1 MIIELG
7 HFALVLAFFLALLQ
21 SAVPLVGAA
30 QNRRSWMVFARQTA
44 WSSLGLC
51 TIAFVALMHAYALS
65 DFSVKNVVENSH
77 TLKPLLYKLAGTWGN
92 HEGSMLLW
100 VWMLSFWGAMIAERG
115 KHLPAT
121 LQARALG
128 FQAMVTAGFMLFV
141 LAASNP
147 FTRIDPAPPEGFGL
161 NPVLQDPALAIH
173 PPFLY
178 AGYVG
183 FSVAFCFAMAA
194 LLEKKIDAAW
204 AGFLRPWVL
213 AAWAALT
220 VGIALGSIWAYYE
233 LGWGGFWFW
242 DPVENAALMPWL
254 SGTALLHC
262 LSVLEKRGAMKNW
275 TIFLAIL
282 SFSLSLLG
290 AFLVRSGVLTS
301 VHAFALDP
309 ARGVF
314 LLALLGLATG
324 GALFLYA
331 LRAPYIRGAAL
342 FRPFSRETV
351 LLLNNVFLFAA
362 AATVFMGTL
371 YPLFMSALG
380 LGSVSV
386 GAPYYAA
393 VLLPMLLPFMAMM
406 GLAPAMPWRAG
417 KPRTT
422 LKRFAAPLLLT
433 LGAGAALFFSPLPST
448 LVVMV
453 SMLGA
458 LWVIL
463 TLGQDVLR
471 KAGSLRG
478 FLYLPARYYGMVLA
492 HAGFALIVAG
502 AAGATQAHS
511 EEIRWMAAGDRLR
524 VAGYELVMLNA
535 VSDIGPNFNRDKAVF
550 SVRNLADSA
559 ADTEYFF
566 MTPEKRWYP
575 ESEKATSE
583 AALSLRGFDMLYAVL
598 GDEDE
603 KSASPRFV
611 LRVYYH
617 PLIAL
622 LFAGAGFIAL
632 GGVLSMMPSRA
643 ARANKKGVQA

>member
-21 SAVPLVGAA
+21 SAVPLLGAA
-30 QNRRSWMVFARQTA
+30 RGKPRWMHLGRQTA
-44 WSSLGLC
+44 WSSFGLC
-51 TIAFVALMHAYALS
+51 TIALLALMHAYALS
-65 DFSVKNVVENSH
+65 DFSVRNVVENSH
-77 TLKPLLYKLAGTWGN
+77 TLKPILYKLAGTWGN

-100 VWMLSFWGAMIAERG
+100 VWMLSLWSALVAQAGR
-115 KHLPAT
+115 HLPDAF
-121 LQARALG
+121 QARALS
-128 FQAMVTAGFMLFV
+128 FQAMILAAFILFV
-141 LAASNP
+141 LGASNP
-147 FTRIDPAPPEGFGL
+147 FLRLDPAPPEGFGL

-194 LLEKKIDAAW
+194 LLEKKIDGIWAA
-204 AGFLRPWVL
+204 FLRPWVL
-213 AAWAALT
+213 AAWTALT
-220 VGIALGSIWAYYE
+220 VGIALGSVWAYYE

-262 LSVLEKRGAMKNW
+262 LSVLEKRGAMKSW

-282 SFSLSLLG
+282 TFSLSLLG

-309 ARGVF
+309 ARGIF
-314 LLALLGLATG
+314 LLALLAAATG
-324 GALFLYA
+324 GGLFLYA
-331 LRAPYIRGAAL
+331 VRAPYIRSGAL

-371 YPLFMSALG
+371 YPLFMSSLG

-386 GAPYYAA
+386 GTPYYTATL
-393 VLLPMLLPFMAMM
+393 VPMLVPFALLM
-406 GLAPAMPWRAG
+406 GIAPAMAWRAG
-417 KPRTT
+417 RPEVALRRLIAPVLLTA
-422 LKRFAAPLLLT
+422 FAAVAIIL
-433 LGAGAALFFSPLPST
+433 SPLPSSL
-448 LVVMV
+448 LVLAAMV
-453 SMLGA
+453 PA
-458 LWVIL
+458 LWIL
-463 TLGQDVLR
+463 LALGQDVLR

-492 HAGFALIVAG
+492 HAGFALLIMG
-502 AAGATQAHS
+502 AAGATQAGS
-511 EEIRWMAAGDRLR
+511 EEIRWMAQGDRMR
-524 VAGYELVMLNA
+524 VAGYELVLLTSG
-535 VSDIGPNFNRDKAVF
+535 SDLGPNFNRDKAVF
-550 SVRNLADSA
+550 SVRPTGGGDYYS
-559 ADTEYFF
+559 F

-575 ESEKATSE
+575 ESAKATSE
-583 AALSLRGFDMLYAVL
+583 AALSLRGLDMLYIVL
-598 GDEDE
+598 GDQDE
-603 KSASPRFV
+603 KNTARFV
-611 LRVYYH
+611 VRVYHH

-622 LFAGAGFIAL
+622 LFAGAGLIAL
-632 GGVLSMMPSRA
+632 GGLVSLTPR
-643 ARANKKGVQA
+643 RWRWKGAL